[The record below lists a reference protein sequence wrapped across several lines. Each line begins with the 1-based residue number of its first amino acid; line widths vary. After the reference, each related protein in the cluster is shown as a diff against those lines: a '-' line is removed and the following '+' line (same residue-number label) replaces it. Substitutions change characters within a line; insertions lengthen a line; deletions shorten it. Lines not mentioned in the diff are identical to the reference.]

1 METKHPWAYFNHSKN
16 GWFCKMCEEYS
27 NIGDAHWKTLPQKH
41 DERLSQF
48 FFDHEDSPKH
58 LNSIKNKKEILNV
71 ISKSTIVHQ
80 MVAVAETQSND
91 IRDRNSRLIGK
102 FVNTTYFLTIKKWA
116 VKFNSKVVIDCLDDI
131 VDPDIKYHLRN
142 APRNST
148 NVCCRRILEIERWSL
163 NIHTIA

>member
-1 METKHPWAYFNHSKN
+1 M
-16 GWFCKMCEEYS
+16 CKEYS

-48 FFDHEDSPKH
+48 IFDHEDSPKH
-58 LNSIKNKKEILNV
+58 LNSIKNKKEMLNV
-71 ISKSTIVHQ
+71 ISKGTIVHQ

-91 IRDRNSRLIGK
+91 SRDRNSRLIGK

-131 VDPDIKYHLRN
+131 VDPHIKYHLRN

-148 NVCCRRILEIERWSL
+148 KLL
-163 NIHTIA
+163 L